1 MATII
6 NINESLSSQESGL
19 KHRRTERSMAERPR
33 FSSEQKEAWQKAK
46 DLLKSGKTN
55 YRALHIAMS
64 ELRKENGRKHK
75 GPIETEPKRDEKLT
89 EYKAKLVSSQMAA
102 RVAQWK
108 QYLRDPGSQKLYII
122 VRNDMETSQKAVQ
135 ASHAAAEFSKRHPLA
150 PWVNGTMVLLVPDQ
164 TSPTFKRYLD
174 TPTRLGREFD
184 PFEQFCKDRFWP
196 FEFQTEWREPDQGNR
211 VTAVALLSC
220 FNNELCS
227 RTHGV
232 KLL

>member
-6 NINESLSSQESGL
+6 DINETKQP
-19 KHRRTERSMAERPR
+19 HAPR
-33 FSSEQKEAWQKAK
+33 FTEEQKEAWQKAK
-46 DLLKSGKTN
+46 ALLKSGMTN
-55 YRALHIAMS
+55 TRALHIAMS

-75 GPIETEPKRDEKLT
+75 GPIETEPKRDGKLT

-108 QYLRDPGSQKLYII
+108 AYLRDPGSQKLFII
-122 VRNDMETSQKAVQ
+122 VRNDLETSQKAVQ

-150 PWVNGTMVLLVPDQ
+150 PWVNGTMVLLIPDQ
-164 TSPTFKRYLD
+164 TSQTFQRYLEAPHRPVS
-174 TPTRLGREFD
+174 PTYQHD
-184 PFEQFCKDRFWP
+184 PFEAFCHDRFWP

-211 VTAVALLSC
+211 ITAVAVLSC

-227 RTHGV
+227 KQHGV

>member
-19 KHRRTERSMAERPR
+19 KHAPR

-55 YRALHIAMS
+55 VRALHIAMS

-75 GPIETEPKRDEKLT
+75 GPIETEPKADGKLT

-108 QYLRDPGSQKLYII
+108 QYLRNPGGQKLFII
-122 VRNDMETSQKAVQ
+122 VRNDLETSQKAVQ

-164 TSPTFKRYLD
+164 TNPTVKRYLEALVR
-174 TPTRLGREFD
+174 PGLELD
-184 PFEQFCKDRFWP
+184 PFEQFCKLQFWP
-196 FEFQTEWREPDQGNR
+196 FEFQTEWREPDQDNR
-211 VTAVALLSC
+211 VTAVAVLSC

-227 RTHGV
+227 KVHGV